1 MHCILIKNV
10 VKIQFASL
18 CLSKPAACMK
28 IVFLYSFSIPYM
40 NCPRGRKYTLPVLYY
55 FDKKL
60 NERMKVIEEHL
71 NRFSPLA
78 CS

>member
-1 MHCILIKNV
+1 
-10 VKIQFASL
+10 
-18 CLSKPAACMK
+18 MK

-40 NCPRGRKYTLPVLYY
+40 NCPRGRKYTLPVLQSY
-55 FDKKL
+55 FEKEL
-60 NERMKVIEEHL
+60 NEAMKVIDEHL